1 MSKPTPDS
9 QELRRF
15 GLTTSVLI
23 AILFGLLFPW
33 LFHRPYHGWPW
44 IVALILSGWALLL
57 PASLGPVYRV
67 WMAIGHGLGWINSR
81 IILGIMFY
89 VLILPIG
96 FIMRLLG
103 KDPMQRRF
111 DQQAKSYR
119 VPSKTPPKDHVER
132 PF

>member
-1 MSKPTPDS
+1 MSNSTPDS
-9 QELRRF
+9 RELRRF
-15 GLTTSVLI
+15 GLTTGALI
-23 AILFGLLFPW
+23 AALFGLLLPW
-33 LFHRPYHGWPW
+33 LFHRPFHSWPW
-44 IVALILSGWALLL
+44 TVAIILSGWALLL
-57 PASLGPVYRV
+57 PAGLGPVYRV

>member
-1 MSKPTPDS
+1 MPTSTPDS

-15 GLTTSVLI
+15 GLTTGALI
-23 AILFGLLFPW
+23 AVLFGLLLPW
-33 LFHRPYHGWPW
+33 LFHRPFHGWPW
-44 IVALILSGWALLL
+44 MVAFILSGWALLL

-111 DQQAKSYR
+111 DKQAASYR
-119 VPSKTPPKDHVER
+119 VPSKNLPKNHLER